1 MYEKYFN
8 KLREECLIRNRSS
21 RTADTY
27 INNIRHF
34 MKWTGYKPMEDL
46 SLQDA
51 RSFILE
57 KRNSGLSSA
66 TCNFYNSS
74 ICFLYKHVLHIPW
87 DQDIVPRMRLDVKLP
102 KVLSLEEIEKLINS
116 ATQIRNKAIIALL
129 YSSGMRVGELVS
141 LKPEDIY
148 MSTMQVYI
156 SKGKNHRDRWT
167 ILSERALDLL
177 KEYWRSY
184 PVKREYLFVSLDAPH
199 ELLKVS
205 GVEIML
211 RAVGKTAGIEAHPH
225 TLRHS
230 FANAELATIM
240 LEDAG
245 MTVTR
250 ASDGKEVVNLF
261 KNHPR
266 DTYDL
271 ILMDI
276 MMPNMDGH
284 QATKAIRAL
293 GIERLDAVR
302 IPIIA
307 LSANAFID
315 DIQESLDSGMNDHIS
330 KPINMEELIDTITK
344 YIKHD

>member
-129 YSSGMRVGELVS
+129 YSSVTMILPFGNIYLHS
-141 LKPEDIY
+141 AHIDIFRF
-148 MSTMQVYI
+148 
-156 SKGKNHRDRWT
+156 KRD
-167 ILSERALDLL
+167 
-177 KEYWRSY
+177 KFSY
-184 PVKREYLFVSLDAPH
+184 
-199 ELLKVS
+199 
-205 GVEIML
+205 
-211 RAVGKTAGIEAHPH
+211 T
-225 TLRHS
+225 HS
-230 FANAELATIM
+230 
-240 LEDAG
+240 
-245 MTVTR
+245 R
-250 ASDGKEVVNLF
+250 
-261 KNHPR
+261 
-266 DTYDL
+266 
-271 ILMDI
+271 
-276 MMPNMDGH
+276 
-284 QATKAIRAL
+284 
-293 GIERLDAVR
+293 
-302 IPIIA
+302 
-307 LSANAFID
+307 
-315 DIQESLDSGMNDHIS
+315 
-330 KPINMEELIDTITK
+330 
-344 YIKHD
+344 

>member
-51 RSFILE
+51 RLFILE

-129 YSSGMRVGELVS
+129 YSSGMRVGDDDDKIRLNQR
-141 LKPEDIY
+141 KP
-148 MSTMQVYI
+148 
-156 SKGKNHRDRWT
+156 SKYKGLRRFGPEKNLQRINKFMKERPIFYKNLIQMKENIRFYLRCFYCIT
-167 ILSERALDLL
+167 KVMILQFNSENR
-177 KEYWRSY
+177 
-184 PVKREYLFVSLDAPH
+184 
-199 ELLKVS
+199 
-205 GVEIML
+205 
-211 RAVGKTAGIEAHPH
+211 T
-225 TLRHS
+225 
-230 FANAELATIM
+230 ELARN
-240 LEDAG
+240 G
-245 MTVTR
+245 
-250 ASDGKEVVNLF
+250 
-261 KNHPR
+261 
-266 DTYDL
+266 
-271 ILMDI
+271 
-276 MMPNMDGH
+276 
-284 QATKAIRAL
+284 
-293 GIERLDAVR
+293 
-302 IPIIA
+302 
-307 LSANAFID
+307 
-315 DIQESLDSGMNDHIS
+315 
-330 KPINMEELIDTITK
+330 
-344 YIKHD
+344 

>member
-129 YSSGMRVGELVS
+129 YSSGMRV
-141 LKPEDIY
+141 
-148 MSTMQVYI
+148 YI
-156 SKGKNHRDRWT
+156 HISNKTVMGIK
-167 ILSERALDLL
+167 SPLDH
-177 KEYWRSY
+177 
-184 PVKREYLFVSLDAPH
+184 PVKKKRGHKSKRNAGDA
-199 ELLKVS
+199 
-205 GVEIML
+205 
-211 RAVGKTAGIEAHPH
+211 
-225 TLRHS
+225 
-230 FANAELATIM
+230 N
-240 LEDAG
+240 
-245 MTVTR
+245 
-250 ASDGKEVVNLF
+250 
-261 KNHPR
+261 
-266 DTYDL
+266 
-271 ILMDI
+271 
-276 MMPNMDGH
+276 
-284 QATKAIRAL
+284 
-293 GIERLDAVR
+293 
-302 IPIIA
+302 
-307 LSANAFID
+307 
-315 DIQESLDSGMNDHIS
+315 ES
-330 KPINMEELIDTITK
+330 
-344 YIKHD
+344 